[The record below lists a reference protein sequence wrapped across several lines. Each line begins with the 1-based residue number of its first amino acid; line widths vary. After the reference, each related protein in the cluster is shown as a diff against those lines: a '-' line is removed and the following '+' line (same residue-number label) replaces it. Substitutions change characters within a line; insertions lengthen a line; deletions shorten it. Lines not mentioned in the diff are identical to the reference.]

1 MKILRNLVG
10 EGGTGM
16 SIRQQIRPVLTLAL
30 PLIAAELGW
39 MSMGIVDTM
48 MVGHM
53 ANPAVN
59 IASAA
64 LGQVLYNTLAFGIAG
79 ILLSLDTFLSQSHG
93 AGRYDEANRWLYHG
107 LILAAAL
114 AALLFGLIELA
125 PVFMRM
131 MPIDPQVMEGSIRF
145 LHALNWG
152 TPTLFLYFTLR
163 RYLQAFNHV
172 RPIAFALVTA
182 NLCNLLF
189 NWLLIYGHSWGPVQ
203 IPALGITGSGLA
215 TSISRAYLALF
226 IASAIWIV
234 EHKHNYGLRSML
246 RHIESSRLK
255 RLALLGAPAGGQI
268 FVEIS
273 IFGTVT
279 FLIGVMG
286 PLPLSGHEIALN
298 CASFT
303 FMVPFAISAA
313 AAVRVGQA
321 IGRNAPREAAAAGW
335 AAIGLGASCMATFS
349 IGLAVFA
356 HPIAR
361 AFTPDRAVIAA
372 TVPLLF
378 VAAAFQFFDGLQIT
392 ATGALRGAGNTHA
405 GMIVQIIGYWI
416 IGLPVGWWLGF
427 HMHYGAVGLWLGLCT
442 GLIVAGILLT
452 TVWQR
457 TASRMHLLKSVSK
470 QPTLH

>member
-1 MKILRNLVG
+1 
-10 EGGTGM
+10 M
-16 SIRQQIRPVLTLAL
+16 SIRSQIRPVLTLAL

-53 ANPAVN
+53 KDPAIN
-59 IASAA
+59 IAAAA
-64 LGQVLYNTLAFGIAG
+64 LGQVLYNTVAFGIAG
-79 ILLSLDTFLSQSHG
+79 ILLSLDTFISQSHG
-93 AGRYDEANRWLYHG
+93 AGRYEEANRWLYHG
-107 LILAAAL
+107 LILAAIL
-114 AALLFGLIELA
+114 AAALFGIIEIA
-125 PVFMRM
+125 PVFMRR
-131 MPIDPQVMEGSIRF
+131 MPIDPQVMAGSIRF

-172 RPIAFALVTA
+172 RPIAFALITA
-182 NLCNLLF
+182 NLCNVFF
-189 NWLLIYGHSWGPVQ
+189 NWVLIYGHSWGAVQ

-215 TSISRAYLALF
+215 TSISRAYLAIF
-226 IASAIWIV
+226 IAGAIWYV
-234 EHKHNYGLRSML
+234 EHKHNYGLRSTL
-246 RHIESSRLK
+246 RHVESSRLK

-321 IGRNAPREAAAAGW
+321 IGRKAPREAAAAGW
-335 AAIGLGASCMATFS
+335 TSILLGAACMATFS
-349 IGLAVFA
+349 IILSVFA

-361 AFTPDRAVIAA
+361 AFTPDSAVIAA

-392 ATGALRGAGNTHA
+392 ATGALRGGGNTHA
-405 GMIVQIIGYWI
+405 GLIVQIVGYWI

-427 HMHYGAVGLWLGLCT
+427 RMHYGALGLWLGLCT
-442 GLIVAGILLT
+442 GLIVAGIALT
-452 TVWQR
+452 TVWHR
-457 TASRMHLLKSVSK
+457 TTKRMHLLEPASNLPAV
-470 QPTLH
+470 H

>member
-1 MKILRNLVG
+1 
-10 EGGTGM
+10 M

-39 MSMGIVDTM
+39 MSMGIVDTVM
-48 MVGHM
+48 IGHM
-53 ANPAVN
+53 DHAAIN

-79 ILLSLDTFLSQSHG
+79 VLLSLDTFLSQSHG

-107 LILAAAL
+107 LLLAAVLAAA
-114 AALLFGLIELA
+114 LFGLIELA
-125 PVFMRM
+125 PVVMRK
-131 MPIDPQVMEGSIRF
+131 MPIDPHVMDGATRF

-152 TPTLFLYFTLR
+152 TPALFLYFTLR

-182 NLCNLLF
+182 NLCNVLF
-189 NWLLIYGHSWGPVQ
+189 NWILIYGHSWGPIH
-203 IPALGITGSGLA
+203 IPALGIVGSGLA
-215 TSISRAYLALF
+215 TSISRAYLAVF
-226 IASAIWIV
+226 IATAIWQV
-234 EHKHNYGLRSML
+234 ERRHNYGLRSTL
-246 RHIESSRLK
+246 RHIESSRLR
-255 RLALLGAPAGGQI
+255 RLTILGAPAGGQI

-279 FLIGVMG
+279 FLIGTMG
-286 PLPLSGHEIALN
+286 ALPLSGHEIALN

-335 AAIGLGASCMATFS
+335 AAILFGAGCMAAFS
-349 IGLAVFA
+349 IVLSVFA

-361 AFTPDRAVIAA
+361 AFTPDRSVIAA
-372 TVPLLF
+372 AIPLLF

-405 GMIVQIIGYWI
+405 GMIVQIVGYWI
-416 IGLPVGWWLGF
+416 IGLPVGYWLGF
-427 HMHYGAVGLWLGLCT
+427 RKHYGAVGLWLGLCA
-442 GLIVAGILLT
+442 GLIVAGLSLT
-452 TVWQR
+452 AVWRR
-457 TASRMHLLKSVSK
+457 TTRRLKSVTPS
-470 QPTLH
+470 TAGT

>member
-1 MKILRNLVG
+1 
-10 EGGTGM
+10 
-16 SIRQQIRPVLTLAL
+16 
-30 PLIAAELGW
+30 
-39 MSMGIVDTM
+39 MGLVDTM

-107 LILAAAL
+107 LLLAAAL
-114 AALLFGLIELA
+114 AVTLWGLIELA
-125 PVFMRM
+125 PFLMRR
-131 MPIDPQVMEGSIRF
+131 MPIDPAVMTGAIRF

-172 RPIAFALVTA
+172 RPIAFALITA
-182 NLCNLLF
+182 NLCNVFF
-189 NWLLIYGHSWGPVQ
+189 NWLLIYGHSWGAIR
-203 IPALGITGSGLA
+203 IPALGISGSGLA
-215 TSISRAYLALF
+215 TSISRLYLAIF
-226 IASAIWIV
+226 IATAVWIV
-234 EHKHNYGLRSML
+234 EKKHNYGLRTML
-246 RHIESSRLK
+246 RHFESSRIK

-273 IFGTVT
+273 IFGAVT
-279 FLIGVMG
+279 FLIGTMG
-286 PLPLSGHEIALN
+286 ALPLSGHEIALN

-321 IGRNAPREAAAAGW
+321 IGREAPREAASAGW
-335 AAIGLGASCMATFS
+335 TAIGLGAGCMAVCS
-349 IGLAVFA
+349 IVLATFA
-356 HPIAR
+356 HPIAH
-361 AFTPDRAVIAA
+361 AFTPDSAVIAA
-372 TVPLLF
+372 TIPLLF

-405 GMIVQIIGYWI
+405 GLVVQLIGYWI
-416 IGLPVGWWLGF
+416 IGLPVGCWLGF
-427 HMHYGAVGLWLGLCT
+427 RMHYGAVGLWLGLCA
-442 GLIVAGILLT
+442 GLIVAGVLLSI
-452 TVWQR
+452 VWHR
-457 TASRMHLLKSVSK
+457 TARSLHTLKPVSK
-470 QPTLH
+470 LPTTH

>member
-1 MKILRNLVG
+1 MTV
-10 EGGTGM
+10 
-16 SIRQQIRPVLTLAL
+16 RQQIRHVLTLAL

-39 MSMGIVDTM
+39 MTMGLVDTM

-53 ANPAVN
+53 ANPAIN

-79 ILLSLDTFLSQSHG
+79 VLLSLDTTLSQSHG

-107 LILAAAL
+107 LVLAAILAAAL
-114 AALLFGLIELA
+114 WGLIALA
-125 PVFMRM
+125 PLAMQHLPVNEE
-131 MPIDPQVMEGSIRF
+131 VKTGAIRF
-145 LHALNWG
+145 LRALNWG
-152 TPTLFLYFTLR
+152 TPVLFLYFALR

-182 NLCNLLF
+182 NLSNVFF
-189 NWLLIYGHSWGPVQ
+189 NWLLIYGHQFGPIR
-203 IPALGITGSGLA
+203 IPALGIAGSGLA
-215 TSISRAYLALF
+215 TSISRLYLAAF
-226 IASAIWIV
+226 IATALWIV
-234 EHKHNYGLRSML
+234 ERRHRYGLSTTE
-246 RHIESSRLK
+246 RHFEPSRL
-255 RLALLGAPAGGQI
+255 RQLVTLGAPAGGQI

-273 IFGTVT
+273 IFATVT
-279 FLIGVMG
+279 FLIGTMG

-321 IGRNAPREAAAAGW
+321 IGRNEPHEAAAAGW
-335 AAIGLGASCMATFS
+335 TAIGLGAAAMACFS
-349 IGLAVFA
+349 LILATFA

-405 GMIVQIIGYWI
+405 GLYVQVIGYWV
-416 IGLPVGWWLGF
+416 IGLPVGFWLGF
-427 HMHYGAVGLWLGLCT
+427 RMHYGAVGLWMGLCA

-452 TVWQR
+452 TVWSR
-457 TASRMHLLKSVSK
+457 TAKRIEPVRTGGET
-470 QPTLH
+470 PTSHQSTGPTAP